1 MAGLLLLAL
10 SASLASHLVGVAL
23 AGSSRTT
30 ASPRSAASAA
40 APGIGA
46 LLVLPAA
53 AVLAFLTSRWFLK
66 PYHLGTLDT
75 LAVLLWVCALTP
87 FVVRR
92 LPQLRGDAQAA
103 RPEDTMLL
111 AAGCAVLGAGFV
123 RIAERSSAL
132 DAAASGFAAAAAYA
146 VMHTLLALLDERMA
160 SADVPQALRGAPI
173 TLVAAA
179 LVALGCAG
187 LGGLVLP

>member
-1 MAGLLLLAL
+1 MAELLLLAL

-23 AGSSRTT
+23 AGSSIAT
-30 ASPRSAASAA
+30 ANRRSGASAA

-53 AVLAFLTSRWFLK
+53 AALAYLTWRWFLE
-66 PYHLGTLDT
+66 PYDLGTLDT
-75 LAVLLWVCALTP
+75 LALLLWVCALAP
-87 FVVRR
+87 FVAKR
-92 LPQLRGDAQAA
+92 LPLLRGDAQASQPA
-103 RPEDTMLL
+103 DTLLL

-123 RIAERSSAL
+123 HIAQRSSAL
-132 DAAASGFAAAAAYA
+132 DAAAFGFAATAAYA
-146 VMHTLLALLDERMA
+146 VMYTLLALLDERMA
-160 SADVPQALRGAPI
+160 SADVPQALRGAPL

-179 LVALGCAG
+179 LAALGCAG